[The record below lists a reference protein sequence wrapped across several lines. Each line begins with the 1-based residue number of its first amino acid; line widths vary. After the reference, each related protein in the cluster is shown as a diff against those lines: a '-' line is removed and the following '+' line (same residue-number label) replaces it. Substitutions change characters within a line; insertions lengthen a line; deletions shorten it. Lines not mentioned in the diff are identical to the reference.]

1 MPSSSFIATAYRNA
15 CLAELEAIKPGNVH
29 IFADGHGMEVQ
40 HFVTSAEVSAPAIS
54 QPEIGLGERIFLAVE
69 ATIAQ
74 VQCNTNLGIVILC
87 APIIQA
93 YLNQTT
99 LAQVIANTTVEDAD
113 WLYQAIRLAKPAG
126 IGTREKHDVR
136 ETPQITLLQAMQE
149 AQNDDMIARQYS
161 LQFANVLTE
170 AMPLYEQLQQ
180 RWERPAWAL
189 TGVYLYWLSHYL
201 DSHIQRKYG
210 EQTAQ
215 QVQDQAQSHYQVFI
229 NLENPKTFLP
239 VLMAWDKQLK
249 MQGIN
254 PGTSADLAVATVLA
268 TYLQN
273 EYPLLFANQGLKSMT
288 NL

>member
-74 VQCNTNLGIVILC
+74 VQCNTNLGIVMLC

-93 YLNQTT
+93 YLSQTT
-99 LAQVIANTTVEDAD
+99 LSQVIANTTLEDAD

-126 IGTREKHDVR
+126 MGTREKHDVS
-136 ETPQITLLQAMQE
+136 ETPQITMLQAMHE

-161 LQFANVLTE
+161 TAFANVLSE
-170 AMPLYEQLQQ
+170 AVPLYVQLQQ
-180 RWERPAWAL
+180 RWARPAWAL

-201 DSHIQRKYG
+201 DSHIKRKYG
-210 EQTAQ
+210 EQTARQ
-215 QVQDQAQSHYQVFI
+215 IQEQAQSHYQTFI
-229 NLENPKTFLP
+229 NLDNPKTYLAE
-239 VLMAWDKQLK
+239 LMSWDKQLK
-249 MQGIN
+249 AQSMN
-254 PGTSADLAVATVLA
+254 PGTSADLTVATVFLA
-268 TYLQN
+268 DL
-273 EYPLLFANQGLKSMT
+273 
-288 NL
+288 

>member
-1 MPSSSFIATAYRNA
+1 MIYYAMPSSSFIATAYRNA

-74 VQCNTNLGIVILC
+74 VQCNTNLGIVMLC

-93 YLNQTT
+93 YLSQTT
-99 LAQVIANTTVEDAD
+99 LSQVIANTTLEDAD

-126 IGTREKHDVR
+126 MGTREKHDVS
-136 ETPQITLLQAMQE
+136 ETPQITMLQAMHE

-161 LQFANVLTE
+161 TAFANVLSE
-170 AMPLYEQLQQ
+170 AVPLYVQLQQ
-180 RWERPAWAL
+180 RWARPAWAL

-201 DSHIQRKYG
+201 DSHIKRKYG
-210 EQTAQ
+210 EQTARQ
-215 QVQDQAQSHYQVFI
+215 IQEQAQSHYQTFI
-229 NLENPKTFLP
+229 NLDNPKTYLAE
-239 VLMAWDKQLK
+239 LMSWDKQLK
-249 MQGIN
+249 AQSMN
-254 PGTSADLAVATVLA
+254 PGTSADLTVATVFLA
-268 TYLQN
+268 DL
-273 EYPLLFANQGLKSMT
+273 
-288 NL
+288 